1 MARVVL
7 VHGAW
12 HGSWAWERVVPLLR
26 EAGHEP
32 VAVDL
37 PSAGGTG
44 NLADDAALVR
54 EVIEQS
60 TEPTVV
66 VAHSYGGIPTTV
78 ATAGLSQVQH
88 LVYVCAF
95 LLDRDESLLGAI
107 DHVVPPWI
115 GVDEEAGVSRVL
127 DPMTAF
133 YLDVD
138 PADAEAAVARLRT
151 QTLASFA
158 DPVTAAGWHE
168 IDSTYVLCTQDQAI
182 PYVAQQAM
190 SARAGTVHTME
201 SSHSPFLSQP
211 RELVTLLEAAL
222 G

>member
-12 HGSWAWERVVPLLR
+12 HGGWAWDQVLPLLK
-26 EAGHEP
+26 EAGHDP

-44 NLADDAALVR
+44 SVADDAAVVR
-54 EVIEQS
+54 AAVEQS
-60 TEPTVV
+60 SEPTVV

-78 ATAGLSQVQH
+78 ATAGSAEVQH

-95 LLDRDESLLGAI
+95 MLDQDESLLGAL

-115 GVDEEAGVSRVL
+115 GVDEPAGVSRVL
-127 DPMTAF
+127 DPMAAF

-138 PADAEAAVARLRT
+138 PEQAESAVARLRT

-158 DPVTAAGWHE
+158 DPITAAGWHD
-168 IDSTYVLCTQDQAI
+168 IDSTYILCTEDRAI
-182 PYVAQQAM
+182 PYAAQQAM
-190 SARAGTVHTME
+190 SARAGTVRTME

-211 RELVTLLEAAL
+211 RELVALLDEAIS
-222 G
+222 

>member
-12 HGSWAWERVVPLLR
+12 HGGWAWEQVVPLLK
-26 EAGHEP
+26 EAGHDP
-32 VAVDL
+32 VAVDM
-37 PSAGGTG
+37 PSAGGAG
-44 NLADDAALVR
+44 SLADDAAVVR
-54 EVIEQS
+54 AAVEQS
-60 TEPTVV
+60 SEPTVV

-78 ATAGLSQVQH
+78 ATAGSAQVQH
-88 LVYVCAF
+88 LVFVCAF
-95 LLDRDESLLGAI
+95 LLDQEESLLGAL

-115 GVDEEAGVSRVL
+115 GVDEPAGVSRVL

-138 PADAEAAVARLRT
+138 AAQAEAAVARLRT

-158 DPVTAAGWHE
+158 DPITAAGWHDIE
-168 IDSTYVLCTQDQAI
+168 STYILCTEDRAI
-182 PYVAQQAM
+182 PYPAQQAM
-190 SARAGTVHTME
+190 SARAGTVRTMK

-211 RELVTLLEAAL
+211 RELVALLDAAMS
-222 G
+222 